1 MSQVLITVEIVVGTC
16 AILALAF
23 LVVLFVRR
31 RVLARGSDLI
41 MCAVRRDERG
51 RWKPGL
57 LRFDDSSL
65 AWFPL
70 FGIRLRPRHR
80 WDRAGLE
87 LTNGRRVDTAPTRG
101 GDEGQTVLAQ
111 LHGRERGRG
120 EGSIELALADAP
132 YTALR
137 SWVEASPPGHQPV
150 EW

>member
-1 MSQVLITVEIVVGTC
+1 MSQVLIAIEIVVGAC
-16 AILALAF
+16 AALALAL

-31 RVLARGSDLI
+31 RVLARGGDLI
-41 MCAVRRDERG
+41 MCALRRSERA

-70 FGIRLRPRHR
+70 FGVRLRPRYC

-87 LTNGRRVDTAPTRG
+87 LANGRRVDLFPSRV
-101 GDEGQTVLAQ
+101 GDDGASVLAQ
-111 LHGRERGRG
+111 LQGRERGKG
-120 EGSIELALADAP
+120 VSAVELALADAP

-137 SWVEASPPGHQPV
+137 SWVEASPPGRQPV

>member
-1 MSQVLITVEIVVGTC
+1 MSQVLITIEIVVGAC
-16 AILALAF
+16 AVLALAF

-31 RVLARGSDLI
+31 RVLARGGDLI
-41 MCAVRRDERG
+41 MCALRRDERV

-70 FGIRLRPRHR
+70 FGIRLRPRHC

-87 LTNGRRVDTAPTRG
+87 LANGQRID
-101 GDEGQTVLAQ
+101 VLASRQ
-111 LHGRERGRG
+111 ADDGQSVLARLRGRERGKG
-120 EGSIELALADAP
+120 VGTVELALADAP

-137 SWVEASPPGHQPV
+137 SWVEASPPGRQPV